1 MDKSLRFSMLLF
13 RLFKFKYGHATEIR
27 EFWGICHENV
37 PVSQQICKKNTKK
50 FGWKQNMLYVCN
62 INVIKMTFS
71 VREKN
76 KNLIIM
82 PMKKKSIIILCSVAA
97 IFAIGL
103 ITSFFV
109 DWPVDLNEADGDIA
123 KAARFSREQVSEKL
137 TNMEELLQTDSAFKG
152 GIVAAQV
159 VMQTRAVQF
168 GTLIDMSNEV
178 AGNIPAFAEVLKE
191 MNANSEMVN
200 NVASSLAESA
210 EKLNAALG
218 GEECPDLAQSTINAS
233 LAYTTLQK
241 QNNLATR
248 FIDTT
253 DKYLETAQGD
263 DRLKFVRD
271 QWLEYQQMTAALEG
285 DKASA
290 EALAKKGNLLSG
302 EKALAAVANFDIA
315 ERLVV
320 LQSCELAQAMKLPNQ
335 IGSVI
340 RPKVL
345 DNEIS
350 KLCNAQQEV
359 LAHRKID
366 PHNAQQEV
374 LAHRKIDPHNA
385 QQEVLAHR
393 KIDPHNALVISNASR
408 VMEAFNSALSNVA
421 NNPALNQSQNIG
433 LSLVIGN
440 VISQTAAASNSVK
453 LNKKGPKIES

>member
-1 MDKSLRFSMLLF
+1 
-13 RLFKFKYGHATEIR
+13 
-27 EFWGICHENV
+27 
-37 PVSQQICKKNTKK
+37 
-50 FGWKQNMLYVCN
+50 
-62 INVIKMTFS
+62 
-71 VREKN
+71 
-76 KNLIIM
+76 
-82 PMKKKSIIILCSVAA
+82 MKKKSIIILCSVAA

-241 QNNLATR
+241 QNNLANR
-248 FIDTT
+248 FIETT

-263 DRLKFVRD
+263 DKLKFVRD
-271 QWLEYQQMTAALEG
+271 QWLEYQQMTAALDG

-302 EKALAAVANFDIA
+302 EKALAAVENLDLNIKI
-315 ERLVV
+315 VV

-335 IGSVI
+335 IGSAI
-340 RPKVL
+340 RPQVL
-345 DNEIS
+345 SNEIS
-350 KLCNAQQEV
+350 KLSNAQKE
-359 LAHRKID
+359 I
-366 PHNAQQEV
+366 

>member
-1 MDKSLRFSMLLF
+1 
-13 RLFKFKYGHATEIR
+13 
-27 EFWGICHENV
+27 
-37 PVSQQICKKNTKK
+37 
-50 FGWKQNMLYVCN
+50 
-62 INVIKMTFS
+62 
-71 VREKN
+71 
-76 KNLIIM
+76 
-82 PMKKKSIIILCSVAA
+82 MKKKNIILCSLVV
-97 IFAIGL
+97 ICAIGL
-103 ITSFFV
+103 VTSIYI

-168 GTLIDMSNEV
+168 ATLVDMSNEV
-178 AGNIPAFAEVLKE
+178 AGKIPAFAEVLKE
-191 MNANSEMVN
+191 MNAQRELVD

-210 EKLNAALG
+210 DKLNAALG
-218 GEECPDLAQSTINAS
+218 GEECPDLAQATINAS

-248 FIDTT
+248 FIETT

-263 DRLKFVRD
+263 DKLKLVRD
-271 QWLEYQQMTAALEG
+271 QWLEYQQMTAALDG
-285 DKASA
+285 DNTSA

-315 ERLVV
+315 QRLVV

-345 DNEIS
+345 ENEIS
-350 KLCNAQQEV
+350 KLCNAQQEFLSV
-359 LAHRKID
+359 KPRKID
-366 PHNAQQEV
+366 ANNVNDV
-374 LAHRKIDPHNA
+374 LSAKPRKIDA
-385 QQEVLAHR
+385 
-393 KIDPHNALVISNASR
+393 HNALVINSASR
-408 VMEAFNSALSNVA
+408 VMEAFNSALSNNSV
-421 NNPALNQSQNIG
+421 LNQSQNIA

-440 VISQTAAASNSVK
+440 VISQTAAANNSVM
-453 LNKKGPKIES
+453 LNKKGPKIDP

>member
-1 MDKSLRFSMLLF
+1 
-13 RLFKFKYGHATEIR
+13 
-27 EFWGICHENV
+27 
-37 PVSQQICKKNTKK
+37 
-50 FGWKQNMLYVCN
+50 
-62 INVIKMTFS
+62 
-71 VREKN
+71 
-76 KNLIIM
+76 
-82 PMKKKSIIILCSVAA
+82 MKKKSIIILCSVAA

-103 ITSFFV
+103 ITSYFV
-109 DWPVDLNEADGDIA
+109 DWPVNHDEADGDIA
-123 KAARFSREQVSEKL
+123 KAAKFSREQVSDKL

-168 GTLIDMSNEV
+168 GTLVDMSNEV

-241 QNNLATR
+241 QNNLANR
-248 FIDTT
+248 FIETT

-263 DRLKFVRD
+263 DKLKLVRD

-290 EALAKKGNLLSG
+290 EAWAKKSNLLSG
-302 EKALAAVANFDIA
+302 EKALAAIANFGIA
-315 ERLVV
+315 ERLAV
-320 LQSCELAQAMKLPNQ
+320 LQSCELAKSMKLPSQ
-335 IGSVI
+335 IGNAV
-340 RPKVL
+340 RPQVL

-350 KLCNAQQEV
+350 KLCNAQKEILAHRKIDSHNAQKDV

-366 PHNAQQEV
+366 S
-374 LAHRKIDPHNA
+374 
-385 QQEVLAHR
+385 
-393 KIDPHNALVISNASR
+393 HNALIISNASR

-421 NNPALNQSQNIG
+421 NNPALKQSQNIG
-433 LSLVIGN
+433 LGRVIGN
-440 VISQTAAASNSVK
+440 VISETAAASNSEK
-453 LNKKGPKIES
+453 LNRGPRIIEP